1 MTLSILCSIPAIR
14 LKLSDVMHDTV
25 LSDSISSEMKT
36 SELPEYYRAAVPFV
50 KNYILYIH
58 KTKTAH
64 SPNGKIQINGIV
76 RDFNI
81 SCEQFRSIL
90 ETYKSKSCFALSE
103 LSGEGLLYVVP
114 MHIDSAKETTQFLIF
129 HIAPDIW
136 AIAEIRDNN
145 GQTVYRNEKIE
156 EPTSQ
161 SSKCL
166 FQIQIGNSYSRR
178 SAPIPHSCKGAS
190 KIYPKT
196 LRRFAL
202 SASYFA

>member
-1 MTLSILCSIPAIR
+1 MAGFINTMLNTGIR
-14 LKLSDVMHDTV
+14 LKLPNVIHDTV

-76 RDFNI
+76 RDFDI

-103 LSGEGLLYVVP
+103 LSGEGLPYVVP
-114 MHIDSAKETTQFLIF
+114 MHIGSTKETTQWYCQAL
-129 HIAPDIW
+129 DLL
-136 AIAEIRDNN
+136 
-145 GQTVYRNEKIE
+145 TK
-156 EPTSQ
+156 
-161 SSKCL
+161 L
-166 FQIQIGNSYSRR
+166 QIS
-178 SAPIPHSCKGAS
+178 PP
-190 KIYPKT
+190 
-196 LRRFAL
+196 L
-202 SASYFA
+202 